1 MNNHCYTE
9 KITCA
14 YLHTISKYG
23 YPPDISKT
31 TAHIKEMAALG
42 FSSIELEGI
51 GKANIEYLYTHK
63 SEIAETLAAYKCT
76 LPVLCIVLPDLGSI
90 DPAKHCEALELFEM
104 GCEIATCLGA
114 PAVLDNGPLINFGRQ
129 ENGPIKRHYS
139 QEYLMRSGVNKS
151 FEWSDYWRD
160 LVFTYQQACRI
171 AAKYNLA
178 YHMHPCDGSL
188 ITTTDSFINFAN
200 AVNCPNL
207 LFNLDTAN
215 QYYFKD
221 NLTLSLLRLAD
232 RINYIHISDN
242 KGYRVEHLVP
252 GDGYIDW
259 ELFFS
264 TLQKINY
271 KGHFAIDV
279 GGDETGIANIDEAY
293 KRTAIWLQ
301 EQINNYSLNK

>member
-23 YPPDISKT
+23 YPPDIRKT
-31 TAHIKEMAALG
+31 SAHIKEMAELG

-51 GKANIEYLYTHK
+51 GKENIEYLFK
-63 SEIAETLAAYKCT
+63 NRSDIAEMLAAHQCS
-76 LPVLCIVLPDLGSI
+76 LPVLCIVLPDLSSV
-90 DPAKHCEALELFEM
+90 DQTKHSEALELFEV
-104 GCEIATCLGA
+104 GCETAQYLGA

-129 ENGPIKRHYS
+129 DNTPIKRHYS
-139 QEYLMRSGVNKS
+139 QEHLMKSGLDEE
-151 FEWSDYWRD
+151 FEWSAFWNN
-160 LVFTYQQACRI
+160 LITTYNQACSI

-178 YHMHPCDGSL
+178 YHMHPCEGSL
-188 ITTTDSFINFAN
+188 ITNTDSFINFAA

-221 NLTLSLLRLAD
+221 NLVLSLLRLAD
-232 RINYIHISDN
+232 RINYIHFSDN

-252 GDGYIDW
+252 GDGYINW

-264 TLQKINY
+264 TLQKINF

-279 GGDETGIANIDEAY
+279 GGDETGIVNIEEAY
-293 KRTAIWLQ
+293 KRSATWLQ
-301 EQINNYSLNK
+301 EQINKYSLNN